1 MKKSFKCFIKK
12 VDETRIEKLTS
23 KKLNFVKVKEVI
35 SSVLDVTLVGCT
47 LRYKKDILDN

>member
-35 SSVLDVTLVGCT
+35 SSVLDVGCT